1 MPGLFS
7 TEEMA
12 QSGGQ
17 GLVRKKRDVRQVLSQ
32 EIMSTLK
39 GKLL

>member
-17 GLVRKKRDVRQVLSQ
+17 GLVRKKRDVRPVLSQ
-32 EIMSTLK
+32 EKLTFT